1 MNRVESQGFVEFHRR
16 HSLRIG
22 SIVIVPMAIE
32 LIVSIGLVAL
42 VPPGIMTALAFLG
55 LVLTAV
61 IWISTFAVQVP
72 LHRKLTAGFDVQTH
86 RVLVRSNWIRTVAWT
101 MRAAIAVS
109 MAVVA

>member
-1 MNRVESQGFVEFHRR
+1 MV
-16 HSLRIG
+16 
-22 SIVIVPMAIE
+22 IE

-42 VPPGIMTALAFLG
+42 VPNGIVPALAFLG
-55 LVLTAV
+55 LALTAV

-72 LHRKLTAGFDVQTH
+72 LHRKLADGFDVHTH

-109 MAVVA
+109 MAVIA